1 MTNSPIRD
9 IRAAEVNID
18 EDLWAKL
25 NDANNQEKFLERF
38 DSNRVSLEKIPK
50 LASQTRH
57 GSIVLKPI
65 VEPVKFNA
73 KKLLISR
80 DTILEFKLD
89 KTSTK

>member
-38 DSNRVSLEKIPK
+38 DSNRVSLEKMPK

-57 GSIVLKPI
+57 ASIVLKPI